1 MFERQPYL
9 VRGYSGFRRTPPP
22 KISIWPVFRRPKFPE
37 FSCLSRFSSL
47 FPRLEVS
54 LQSKIGSRLENFN
67 PVFIQFQIIF
77 DVGPGGTCDAG
88 DTCVLAGIDFSVPTT
103 FTPVSGTLTVHF
115 NDEIETF
122 NFHYLSN
129 VPEPVTL
136 VLVGTGLV
144 GIGWQKYRAKKSFPA

>member
-1 MFERQPYL
+1 ML
-9 VRGYSGFRRTPPP
+9 VPGANPLIAAVREPWMPQNMSNLSFAEVWHG
-22 KISIWPVFRRPKFPE
+22 PVTTSVLTYTLTLDNLPAP
-37 FSCLSRFSSL
+37 L
-47 FPRLEVS
+47 
-54 LQSKIGSRLENFN
+54 
-67 PVFIQFQIIF
+67 IF

-88 DTCVLAGIDFSVPTT
+88 DTCVLAGIGFSVPTT